1 MYDNYQILLDEVR
14 QIFASV
20 VWTHK
25 IQEKQADIYAT
36 QYKILNTINIITS
49 TATSCGII
57 TTIFFNEFIAKFV
70 TACISFVALST
81 TAYLK
86 IFDLKNMEN
95 NHRIAANKFV
105 IIRNQLLHIIAEL
118 HMCND
123 INIIKYKYE
132 HIIKDLDNVF
142 LSSPSTTSK
151 AVDVATEALNK
162 KNEYTYTNDEIDH
175 FLPFNLKGGIR

>member
-1 MYDNYQILLDEVR
+1 MYNNYQILLDEVR
-14 QIFASV
+14 QIFAGV

-36 QYKILNTINIITS
+36 QYKIINAINIITT

-86 IFDLKNMEN
+86 IFDLKNMES

-105 IIRNQLLHIIAEL
+105 VIRNQLLYIIAEL
-118 HMCND
+118 HMYND
-123 INIIKYKYE
+123 INIIKDKYE
-132 HIIKDLDNVF
+132 NIIENLDNVF
-142 LSSPSTTSK
+142 LSSPPAASTC
-151 AVDVATEALNK
+151 
-162 KNEYTYTNDEIDH
+162 
-175 FLPFNLKGGIR
+175 PFHGIVTIVGSGA